1 MQKGYTQ
8 FIIKGSKAML
18 PIIPAVLPFGLI
30 MGAVGSTAELSG
42 IELGALN
49 TLVFAGASQL
59 VAVDLLMKDVP
70 SSVIII
76 TGLVINLRMILYSVS
91 LSEVLKDSSVGTKTI
106 GAYLV
111 TDQAYAVYTA
121 NSNQLKSKEE
131 KVPFYI
137 GAALCMSFSWQLF
150 VLVGFIFGNFLPSS
164 LNLDFAVPL
173 SFIALAMPTLR
184 NKKYYYVA
192 LASSILSILFY
203 NLPYNLGLLAS
214 GAIAMLFGSFLLRK
228 KQ

>member
-1 MQKGYTQ
+1 M
-8 FIIKGSKAML
+8 I

-30 MGAVGSTAELSG
+30 MGAIGSTAELSG
-42 IELGALN
+42 IELSALN
-49 TLVFAGASQL
+49 ILVFAGASQL

-91 LSEVLKDSSVGTKTI
+91 LSEILKDTSITTKTI

-121 NSNQLKSKEE
+121 NSNELNTGQE
-131 KVPFYI
+131 KVAFYL
-137 GAALCMSFSWQLF
+137 GAAMCMSFFWQLF
-150 VLVGFIFGNFLPSS
+150 VLIGFIFGNFLPAS

-192 LASSILSILFY
+192 LVSSLLSIIFY
-203 NLPYNLGLLAS
+203 NFPYNLGLLVS
-214 GAIAMLFGSFLLRK
+214 GVIAMIFGSLLLRK
-228 KQ
+228 TK